1 MNGLQIGPRPLGRRI
16 RESIK
21 SVLIALLL
29 VILIRATLVQAYH
42 IPSGSMEDTLME
54 GDYLLS
60 DKLTFGTQIP
70 DRLPVLNVKLPS
82 LQMPGFRD
90 PRPGD
95 MVIFECPEDPSR
107 DCIKRCI
114 AVEGQTVE
122 IKSKVVSVDGKPFQD
137 PQGVKYV
144 DRRQLPKRSS
154 ARDNYGPY
162 MVPPGHIFVMG
173 DNRDNS
179 YDSRFWGPVSVGRIK
194 AHPILIY
201 LSVDGSAPLWNPF
214 EKIRWGRLGLIN

>member
-1 MNGLQIGPRPLGRRI
+1 MSDWQIGPRPLGRRL
-16 RESIK
+16 RESAK
-21 SVLIALLL
+21 SVLAALFL

-42 IPSGSMEDTLME
+42 IPSGSMEDTLFE

-70 DRLPVLNVKLPS
+70 DRLPILNVKLPS
-82 LQMPGFRD
+82 LRMPGLRD
-90 PRPGD
+90 PGPGD
-95 MVIFECPEDPSR
+95 LVIFECPEDPSR

-122 IKSKVVSVDGKPFQD
+122 IRSKVVTVDGRPFED
-137 PQGVKYV
+137 PRGVKYE

-194 AHPILIY
+194 AHPFLIY
-201 LSVDGSAPLWNPF
+201 LSVDGSASLWNPF
-214 EKIRWGRLGLIN
+214 EKIRWGRLGPID